1 MLTTGDREALDV
13 EYQQMMAQ
21 VNHVANNTEAFGIF
35 PLRGNLVAAQ
45 TPSRNLSSVLSGT
58 TPHITDIFPISGHT
72 LWNKDS
78 GIAPLAYI
86 PQGATDITIELTSY
100 GMDDDVQI
108 FTADGKHLVGTPI
121 SDVVW
126 SQNGVSNAVDVKTKV
141 LKNSLGFETYASYD
155 SSHLLDGSSGFSAD
169 LSGDPSLQLSSSF
182 NGMKFNQ
189 TGDGDYTDGSNNNG
203 QITNGNEFETIHID
217 KTTEPLIVIVNG
229 TLGGNFTATVSWG
242 TMPAKGAPP
251 IPVARR
257 APLTPSSGEG
267 LNILT
272 SATPGLAPTFVTIE
286 KTPTDTKHLG
296 LVGSALNPLDE
307 VMFAM
312 DALDAAIDQVA
323 NYAAKQGAV
332 EARLDHALSNA
343 GTSSDITS
351 AARSRIMD
359 TDFATETAQL
369 SAHMIRSSAATAM
382 SAQANL
388 APKLVLA
395 LLGKN

>member
-1 MLTTGDREALDV
+1 MLKV
-13 EYQQMMAQ
+13 
-21 VNHVANNTEAFGIF
+21 
-35 PLRGNLVAAQ
+35 
-45 TPSRNLSSVLSGT
+45 SV
-58 TPHITDIFPISGHT
+58 
-72 LWNKDS
+72 
-78 GIAPLAYI
+78 
-86 PQGATDITIELTSY
+86 
-100 GMDDDVQI
+100 
-108 FTADGKHLVGTPI
+108 
-121 SDVVW
+121 
-126 SQNGVSNAVDVKTKV
+126 
-141 LKNSLGFETYASYD
+141 GFESYASYD
-155 SSHLLDGSSGFSAD
+155 SSHLLDGSSKFTSN
-169 LSGDPSLQLSSSF
+169 LSGDPSLQLSSNF
-182 NGMKFNQ
+182 NGMKFNY
-189 TGDGDYTDGSNNNG
+189 TGDGDYQDGSVNNG
-203 QITNGNEFETIHID
+203 SISVETKEFLHID
-217 KTTEPLIVIVNG
+217 KTTEPLIIVITG
-229 TLGGNFTATVSWG
+229 EGIFDAKVSWG

-332 EARLDHALSNA
+332 EARLDHAVSNA

-388 APKLVLA
+388 TPKLVLA